1 MIKVK
6 PNLNYKLLGT
16 NIRLDKN
23 KVYNGEIATNHP
35 NYKELGLMFV
45 GEILLDENEY
55 TIIRSK

>member
-23 KVYNGEIATNHP
+23 KVYNGEIATNQP